1 VDKNR
6 FKLII
11 QELELIYHVH
21 DLDKSDLHFL
31 FQHFQHFDPNI
42 FSKSLQHIGIELD
55 SFNGLTDFDKHTI
68 NELLKIIE
76 ETKIEIK
83 KTKKQFIKDLMRLVT
98 YLAGGLG
105 VIFILLLFS
114 SLITHC
120 NKQYDIEQ
128 SDGVVMQKL
137 DYEQGTDTDTSSMGV
152 LKLSTFTKSVGS
164 GKTASYQA
172 TKMVISILTKN
183 PQIVRL
189 KITYTEDNLTPFEIK
204 VFETKGEDGSASI
217 ITELPLNVAKVE
229 WVK

>member
-11 QELELIYHVH
+11 KELELIYNIH

-31 FQHFQHFDPNI
+31 LQHFQYFDPNI
-42 FSKSLQHIGIELD
+42 FSKALQHIGIRLD
-55 SFNGLTDFDKHTI
+55 TFNGLTDFDKHTI
-68 NELLKIIE
+68 DELLKIIE

-83 KTKKQFIKDLMRLVT
+83 KQFIKDLMGLVT
-98 YLAGGLG
+98 YLAGALG
-105 VIFILLLFS
+105 VILILLLFS
-114 SLITHC
+114 SLITQC
-120 NKQYDIEQ
+120 NKQYDMER

-137 DYEQGTDTDTSSMGV
+137 DYQQGTDTDTSSMGV
-152 LKLSTFTKSVGS
+152 LKLSTFTKSIGS
-164 GKTASYQA
+164 GKTTSYQA
-172 TKMVISILTKN
+172 TKMAVSIVTKN

-204 VFETKGEDGSASI
+204 IFETKGEDGSASI